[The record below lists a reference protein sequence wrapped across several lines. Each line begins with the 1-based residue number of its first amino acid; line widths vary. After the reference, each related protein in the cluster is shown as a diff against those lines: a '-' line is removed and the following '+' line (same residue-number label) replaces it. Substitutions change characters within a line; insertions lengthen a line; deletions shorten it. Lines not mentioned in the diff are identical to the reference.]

1 MATETGTDPSD
12 KKYLVIPMEGM
23 AVVKLDEVLKE
34 VAGLRDQLAMLT
46 AGVLKVAMELT
57 RSNDIEG
64 DKIRFSKMKD
74 LLVAKMSR
82 MLDKDRKKEV
92 ASGTATAE
100 QP

>member
-1 MATETGTDPSD
+1 MTTDQGVDPSD
-12 KKYLVIPMEGM
+12 KKYLVIPLEGM
-23 AVVKLDEVLKE
+23 AVVKLDEIVKE
-34 VAGLRDQLAMLT
+34 LAGLRDQIAMLT
-46 AGVLKVAMELT
+46 AGVLKVTMEMT
-57 RSNDIEG
+57 RSNDLES

-92 ASGTATAE
+92 ASGTAIAE